1 MLNSERLTSADSSL
15 GLLAAL
21 EVAVRYSDKRHAF
34 GRSIR
39 KFQAVQFIVA
49 DAITKLDAASHDAEA
64 EKCYTDS
71 DMWKVHEA

>member
-1 MLNSERLTSADSSL
+1 
-15 GLLAAL
+15 
-21 EVAVRYSDKRHAF
+21 VRYSDKRHAF

>member
-1 MLNSERLTSADSSL
+1 
-15 GLLAAL
+15 
-21 EVAVRYSDKRHAF
+21 
-34 GRSIR
+34 
-39 KFQAVQFIVA
+39 VA